1 MLRVGDKVRE
11 GSEEGVI
18 VAIHTPGTADV
29 KFPSRPFA
37 IRRQAKNLVRLSNA
51 VPRRN
56 PMSRR
61 SNRRLRR
68 VPDDMRETPRS
79 AAEDLY
85 VFPRQQSFPI
95 GDLFHARL
103 ALVYALSPTHA
114 SQRKKVAQAV
124 QKAYP
129 SYDWGAWWNARKK
142 KGVPTWSALTSKK
155 KSSRKM
161 PLAANPRNPF
171 ALTRRR
177 NGRQASS
184 KMSNAALAM
193 LIAKKERST
202 PESREIISD
211 IESKGYATKGDL
223 RALCRA
229 VGCSIMDYKG

>member
-1 MLRVGDKVRE
+1 
-11 GSEEGVI
+11 
-18 VAIHTPGTADV
+18 
-29 KFPSRPFA
+29 
-37 IRRQAKNLVRLSNA
+37 
-51 VPRRN
+51 
-56 PMSRR
+56 
-61 SNRRLRR
+61 
-68 VPDDMRETPRS
+68 
-79 AAEDLY
+79 
-85 VFPRQQSFPI
+85 
-95 GDLFHARL
+95 
-103 ALVYALSPTHA
+103 
-114 SQRKKVAQAV
+114 
-124 QKAYP
+124 
-129 SYDWGAWWNARKK
+129 
-142 KGVPTWSALTSKK
+142 
-155 KSSRKM
+155 M